1 MYIQDIFNF
10 VYNYLHKGSLHYCSQ
25 ISSMSYKSTAVDWGN
40 FICDLFIEYVY
51 PKNILNVKFT
61 GIVEIDE
68 SLFGRQ
74 IKHNR
79 GRPSGHR
86 IWIFGMIDR
95 STNIIV

>member
-1 MYIQDIFNF
+1 M
-10 VYNYLHKGSLHYCSQ
+10 
-25 ISSMSYKSTAVDWGN
+25 DWGN
-40 FICDLFIEYVY
+40 FIHDLFIEYVY
-51 PKNILNVKFT
+51 QNVLNVKFT

-86 IWIFGMIDR
+86 IWIFGMIER
-95 STNIIV
+95 TTNRMKLFPVEKKR